1 MFSSL
6 LQFWVSVTGMMTT
19 VIHRSFPFRDQEV
32 LRVHCAQS
40 FDVMILSL
48 SWKDKMSLRGLWMF
62 QISTKA
68 NFETEV
74 YALLKLFDSSWR
86 ELQAL
91 QRRHQETSR
100 RFCETLD
107 IALSVICSSNATKS
121 VKVRLLPSKSS
132 FFSSNISFQIFID
145 KNFKDN

>member
-1 MFSSL
+1 
-6 LQFWVSVTGMMTT
+6 
-19 VIHRSFPFRDQEV
+19 
-32 LRVHCAQS
+32 
-40 FDVMILSL
+40 
-48 SWKDKMSLRGLWMF
+48 MF

-100 RFCETLD
+100 RFCETFD

-145 KNFKDN
+145 NNFKDN